1 MFYTLFSSP
10 IIITFLARYE
20 TQLIKKSC
28 LYIEKIK
35 KDMKNDNN
43 KADKF
48 VETIKEIRIV

>member
-1 MFYTLFSSP
+1 MFYTLFSSS

-20 TQLIKKSC
+20 TQLIKESC